1 MLGWGLLPWKF
12 LVNRKMRLNFYKQT
26 GRTDGLWSGEM
37 FEKLIQSIENPM
49 PSVMITNNLN
59 MNSNHYNLN
68 INLNACSKDCMKN
81 KRNWIILGFLIAFVL
96 TIVALAV
103 WYFQEPCK

>member
-1 MLGWGLLPWKF
+1 MLEKLALKLMGSIGF

-68 INLNACSKDCMKN
+68 INLK
-81 KRNWIILGFLIAFVL
+81 
-96 TIVALAV
+96 TV
-103 WYFQEPCK
+103 WRTKETGLF